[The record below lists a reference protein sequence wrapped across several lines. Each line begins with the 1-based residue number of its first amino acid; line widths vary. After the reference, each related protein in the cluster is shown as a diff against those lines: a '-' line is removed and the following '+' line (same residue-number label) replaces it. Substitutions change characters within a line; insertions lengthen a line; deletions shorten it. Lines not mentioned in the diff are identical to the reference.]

1 MIKVKS
7 KSERLE
13 VIRKLIQKKKI
24 GTQKEMVKELA
35 RQGFEATQ
43 ATVSRD
49 IVELCLQKIRT
60 VEGNIYVLPQTGAI
74 GEIDH
79 LQRMLKDFVNGIIR
93 TENLI
98 VLKTSP
104 GAAQGVASAVD
115 NVRWGEILGTIAGD
129 DTILLVTTS
138 SKTSVLVLKRL
149 EELKRS

>member
-1 MIKVKS
+1 VIKVKS